1 MSLDR
6 LPTLR
11 KVKVCTVCNTAHEVL
26 NRVTLQNLINEY
38 DEFMS
43 SLSEEKRQTFKQEYF
58 AGKELAQRVTQCNQC
73 GATLQEF
80 KEGLCEHPTFMN
92 WILVE

>member
-1 MSLDR
+1 
-6 LPTLR
+6 
-11 KVKVCTVCNTAHEVL
+11 
-26 NRVTLQNLINEY
+26 
-38 DEFMS
+38 MS
-43 SLSEEKRQTFKQEYF
+43 SLSEEKRQAFKQEYF